1 MTSSHCRESLW
12 EINQRIFLWKTRTWP
27 TWPPPSYP
35 KSEYHIP
42 HFDLF
47 CKKKNN
53 YASMKVIFWQI
64 LRTNTPSHAI
74 EITGF
79 AALLSSVDPSG
90 GVAAVEGLGSQWR
103 ASDFL
108 CRSSLHF
115 HRAKVRFEGKVQL
128 RLQVR
133 ESRWQGKNRCRC
145 CCCWVLM

>member
-27 TWPPPSYP
+27 TWPPPFIP
-35 KSEYHIP
+35 EERIP
-42 HFDLF
+42 HPPFRPLLQ
-47 CKKKNN
+47 KKNN

-128 RLQVR
+128 CLQVR